1 MVLSI
6 GLDVGSTTA
15 KLVVMEGPKIVHEH
29 YVRHYSDIKN
39 AVLSLLEQVIGLFPG
54 ERAALSV
61 SGSSGLSLSR
71 LADVPFVQEVVACT
85 KAIGELLPSCDTAIE
100 LGGEDAKIIYL
111 TGGVEQRMNNACAG
125 GTGAFIDQ
133 MAALLQTDP
142 SGLDELAKS
151 HTRIYPIA
159 SRCGVFAK
167 SDVQPLLNEGARRED
182 VAASI
187 FQSIVNQTIAGLA
200 CGRKIRGK
208 VAFLGGPLTYLSQ
221 LRARFAETLE
231 LAEEDILFPERSQ
244 YFVAIG
250 SALSAGDDAVLPLA
264 EWRERIA
271 AVDFTSER
279 SEGGDLPRLFESA
292 GDLEEF
298 RARHGKAAAKRGEL
312 SSYRGRCYLGIDAG
326 STTTKLVLTGEQDEI
341 LYTYYGSNQGN
352 PLKSV
357 SDALKDI
364 YRLLPE
370 GCSIAGAYA
379 TGYGEG
385 LIKAALRTDGGEVE
399 TVAHYKAAAKFMPEV
414 DFILDIGGQDMK
426 CIKIRGGVIDSLML
440 NEACSAGCGSFLE
453 SFASAL
459 GLGVAEFAQAALQAE
474 KPVNLGSRC
483 TVFMNSKV
491 KQAQKE
497 GASLAEL
504 SAGLAYS
511 VIKNA
516 LQKVIKIRRFDELG
530 KHIIVQGGTFYNE
543 AVLRAFEQ
551 LTGRT
556 VIRPDIAGVM
566 GAYGCA
572 LLAREHAPVSGASR
586 LLGPE
591 ELESFTFEVTQGRC
605 GRCGNNCPL
614 TISRFP
620 DRSFHVT
627 GNRCERGAGGKRE
640 KNTLPNLMEYK
651 YNRFFDYQPLEEA
664 EAVRGS
670 VGIPR
675 AMNLFENYPFW
686 HAFFTALRYK
696 VVLSP
701 KSDKKLFESGMDTIP
716 SEAVCYPA
724 KMVHGHVQSLLGMGV
739 DFIFYPAV
747 VYEKKEDE
755 TADNHF
761 NCPVVASY
769 PEVIRNN
776 MDGLKEK
783 DIPLVSPFLNFD
795 DVSALTKGLARA
807 FPEIPREEIA
817 SAVKA
822 GLAEAEAAKNDLRRK
837 GEEALSLLR
846 ETGGK
851 GILLCG
857 HPYHA
862 DPEINH
868 GIAEL
873 ITGMGLAVLTEDSVC
888 HLAKGESDINI
899 VNQWTYHA
907 RIYRAAR
914 LATERP
920 DLELVQLT
928 SFGCG
933 IDAITG
939 DAVQDILERSGKVYT
954 MIKIDEISN
963 LGAARIRL
971 RSLLAA
977 MRERDKRETTPPPPA
992 RVEEKRTTFTKD
1004 MKSAYTILAPQM
1016 SPIHFE
1022 LLERVFQDFGY
1033 RFKVL
1038 EKSGPETTEEGLKY
1052 VNNDACYPAIVT
1064 IGQILSALQSGDY
1077 DPDRTAVVMSQTGGG
1092 CRATNYISLLR
1103 KALKDAGLGQI
1114 PVLSLNASGLESQ
1127 PGFKIGFKMINRMF
1141 AAACYGDLLMRLV
1154 NHYRPY
1160 ESVPGSAEALFRWG
1174 MERCKNSLSSFSVR
1188 EYKRLC
1194 REIAAEFGQLPVTG
1208 AVKPRVGI
1216 VGEIL
1221 IKFHPDANNRII
1233 ELIESEG
1240 GEAVMPD
1247 FMDFIFYCIYNPI
1260 YRAEQFG
1267 KSRKLGV
1274 INPMLISY
1282 LELYRKPVTAALETL
1297 GLAHRDKNIYRLA
1310 EKAERLVSVGNQM
1323 GEGWFLTAE
1332 MMDLLDHGT
1341 PNIVCIQPFACLPNH
1356 ITGRGTIKGLKE
1368 LYPAANIAAIDYD
1381 AGVSVVNQTNRIKLM
1396 MSIARDLGAVQEH
1409 QPPSSGPQGGRGA
1422 GESGGLTGKKESA
1435 VDTAKPAVSAFRM
1448 N

>member
-1 MVLSI
+1 MQLKI

-15 KLVVMEGPKIVHEH
+15 KLVVMERNLVVHED
-29 YVRHYSDIKN
+29 YVRHYSDIKK
-39 AVLSLLEQVIGLFPG
+39 AVLSLLDKVISLFPDR
-54 ERAALSV
+54 EAALAV
-61 SGSSGLSLSR
+61 SGSSGLSLSKIGN
-71 LADVPFVQEVVACT
+71 VPFVQEVIACT
-85 KAIGELLPSCDTAIE
+85 KAISELLPSCDTAIE

-111 TGGVEQRMNNACAG
+111 SGGIEQRMNNACAG

-142 SGLDELAKS
+142 TGLDRLAAD
-151 HTRIYPIA
+151 HQRIYPIA

-167 SDVQPLLNEGARRED
+167 SDIQPLLNEGARRED

-200 CGRKIRGK
+200 CGRKIRGR
-208 VAFLGGPLTYLSQ
+208 VAFLGGPLTYLSE

-250 SALSAGDDAVLPLA
+250 SALSDGGSSAAPLA
-264 EWRERIA
+264 EWRNRIA
-271 AVDFTSER
+271 AIDFASER
-279 SEGGDLPRLFESA
+279 SEDGELPPLFESEA
-292 GDLEEF
+292 DLAEF
-298 RARHGKAAAKRGEL
+298 RRRHSEAAAVRADL
-312 SSYRGRCYLGIDAG
+312 SSYRGPCYLGIDAG
-326 STTTKLVLTGEQDEI
+326 STTTKLVLTGASDEI
-341 LYTYYGSNQGN
+341 LYTYYGSNRGN
-352 PLKSV
+352 PLQSV

-364 YRLLPE
+364 YRQLPE
-370 GCSIAGAYA
+370 GCHIAGSYA

-385 LIKAALRTDGGEVE
+385 LIKAALKTDGGEVE
-399 TVAHYKAAAKFMPEV
+399 TVAHYRAAAKFMPKV

-459 GLGVAEFAQAALQAE
+459 GLGVAEFAEAALQS
-474 KPVNLGSRC
+474 KDPVNLGSRC

-497 GASLAEL
+497 GASLSGL

-530 KHIIVQGGTFYNE
+530 EHIIVQGGTFYNE

-572 LLAREHAPVSGASR
+572 LLARENAAESGVST
-586 LLGPE
+586 LLGPQ
-591 ELESFTFEVTQGRC
+591 ELESFTYEVTQGRC

-627 GNRCERGAGGKRE
+627 GNRCERGAGGKKE
-640 KNTLPNLMEYK
+640 KNALPNLMQYK
-651 YNRFFDYQPLEEA
+651 YDRFFDYEPLQGA
-664 EAVRGS
+664 EAARGV
-670 VGIPR
+670 VGLPR

-686 HAFFTALRYK
+686 HTFFTALRYK

-701 KSDKKLFESGMDTIP
+701 KSDKKLYESGMDTIP

-724 KMVHGHVQSLLGMGV
+724 KMAHGHVQSLLGQGV
-739 DFIFYPAV
+739 DFIFYPAI
-747 VYEKKEDE
+747 VYEKKEDQS
-755 TADNHF
+755 ADNHY

-783 DIPLVSPFLNFD
+783 GIPLVSPFLTFD
-795 DVSALTKGLARA
+795 DTQALIKGLART
-807 FPEIPREEIA
+807 FPYIPREEIA
-817 SAVKA
+817 AAVKA
-822 GLAEAEAAKNDLRRK
+822 GQAEAERAKSDLRRK
-837 GEEALSLLR
+837 GEETLAFLE
-846 ETGGK
+846 ETGTK

-873 ITGMGLAVLTEDSVC
+873 ITGMGLAVLTEDAIF
-888 HLAKGESDINI
+888 HLGSEESDISI

-914 LATERP
+914 LAASRS

-933 IDAITG
+933 IDAITC
-939 DAVQDILERSGKVYT
+939 DAVQEIMERQGKVYT
-954 MIKIDEISN
+954 LIKIDEISN

-977 MRERDKRETTPPPPA
+977 MREREQGEAAPRAAKEDEQ
-992 RVEEKRTTFTKD
+992 RVTFTKD

-1022 LLERVFQDFGY
+1022 LFERVFQDFGY
-1033 RFKVL
+1033 RLKVL
-1038 EKSGPETTEEGLKY
+1038 EKSGPEETEEGLKY

-1077 DPDRTAVVMSQTGGG
+1077 DPDRTAVIMSQTGGG

-1103 KALKDAGLGQI
+1103 KALKDAGLGKI

-1127 PGFKIGFKMINRMF
+1127 PGFRIGFKMINRMF
-1141 AAACYGDLLMRLV
+1141 AAACYGDLLMRLL
-1154 NHYRPY
+1154 YRFRPY
-1160 ESVPGSAEALFRWG
+1160 EKVPGSAEALFRQG
-1174 MERCKNSLSSFSVR
+1174 MERCKDSLSSFSFR
-1188 EYKRLC
+1188 EYKRLS
-1194 REIAAEFGQLPVTG
+1194 REIASSFSRLSVTTE
-1208 AVKPRVGI
+1208 VKPRVGV

-1221 IKFHPDANNRII
+1221 IKFHPDANNRLAD
-1233 ELIESEG
+1233 LIEAEG
-1240 GEAVMPD
+1240 GEVVMPD
-1247 FMDFIFYCIYNPI
+1247 FLDFFFYCVYNPI
-1260 YRAEQFG
+1260 YGAEQFG
-1267 KSRKLGV
+1267 KSKTLGL
-1274 INPMLISY
+1274 INPLLITY
-1282 LELYRKPVTAALETL
+1282 IQMYRKPITAALEGL
-1297 GLAHRDKNIYRLA
+1297 GLAHKDKNIYRLA

-1332 MMDLLDHGT
+1332 MMDLLDHGVN
-1341 PNIVCIQPFACLPNH
+1341 NIVCIQPFACLPNH
-1356 ITGRGTIKGLKE
+1356 ITGRGTMKGLKE
-1368 LYPAANIAAIDYD
+1368 LYPSANIAAIDYD
-1381 AGVSVVNQTNRIKLM
+1381 AGVSAVNQTNRIKLM
-1396 MSIARDLGAVQEH
+1396 MSIAKEL
-1409 QPPSSGPQGGRGA
+1409 
-1422 GESGGLTGKKESA
+1422 ESGGALFQESA
-1435 VDTAKPAVSAFRM
+1435 GTTAGTKLETAQA
-1448 N
+1448 